1 MIAGNERQDVRD
13 RMYEEIL
20 PYITRIYR
28 RYADRLESDI
38 RNRNQEFEGH
48 GFLLGFLANFSHL
61 HTIDI
66 DPDLSTENSCVVFLV
81 HRQEERENI
90 PIVINVIGWRTPS
103 GAALNRARGNA
114 KRLRTSSFI
123 PVHTESGYAV
133 CVGLN
138 FNLNLDPFSVDT
150 VELQQDRFPLVEK
163 LFERVRNR
171 QDRQIQEE
179 TRNFLLHHLPRE
191 IPIDEGNRDR
201 RFDYMTGFAFGSSA
215 FDIHPVRLEEDD
227 EAYVT
232 KYIFRYNNQNLRRSV
247 LTMVLHAQDSDV
259 VILHIRASND
269 IQLEAIRLPQDNIAA
284 VGVVTYTLNDRSG
297 INSNAVRFNTPEDY
311 LLGNRGDLLGDQLV
325 EIPNAENVHG
335 ILEGVMNDDW
345 QDGAQHGELLTAIS
359 RVLMPEDMNGN
370 AIIDV
375 DSEDKFRS
383 ILHGVFY
390 VYDSPDK
397 VLSRY
402 KISQTYGPER
412 IREGVVEEVR
422 TRVTEQRLDLLSLR
436 RPTGND
442 SDTHPIGYVLGFA
455 GSEQEVQQEQEEA
468 EQRINEL
475 MEKERGY
482 LPVTSGNEVVF
493 CPVVLNVA
501 AQRAEELITIPENLY
516 IHEINRHYGPRRAAR
531 NQEQVL
537 QLINAYIQNNPNG
550 NFDQLENVHDI
561 LTLDFATDNLNY
573 HYWLQH
579 RDVFDA
585 ARRYG
590 FNVENDQLFAITS
603 EAQITEPER
612 RDDDGQ
618 VVRQEYQWV
627 RENLQRLR
635 GGENGERRILTLIVN
650 LGNVHWVTLTIVYQ
664 NENYYCYYA
673 NSTGGGIPNDVR
685 LALEDSGINNA
696 NIHNILADQQG
707 NLSVQ
712 QRDNHNCGLW
722 ALENARDINQVL
734 QGNNNLGERGLGM
747 LDEMRRR
754 LTLNVP
760 GLNNQDNQN
769 HPRNEQYFQDLRRE
783 ISREFRNTGTNAGQ
797 SRDNDPLIR
806 GTIRLQNQ
814 NGIRELLLEYLEL
827 TLSHVQSLHFDKEQQ
842 VALLQFV
849 SSSFPNASIEL
860 AKQGLYLPS
869 FEKRGVNVNGKC
881 VATTRGLSQALSLH
895 ENKSLLNNL
904 KTSSEIYER
913 IAQGKQISKREE
925 KEAFTFSKLLSIA
938 LFTIIRTDHNM
949 LLLYHSHKHISY
961 PIR

>member
-1 MIAGNERQDVRD
+1 MIC
-13 RMYEEIL
+13 
-20 PYITRIYR
+20 
-28 RYADRLESDI
+28 SDYCKK
-38 RNRNQEFEGH
+38 
-48 GFLLGFLANFSHL
+48 S
-61 HTIDI
+61 
-66 DPDLSTENSCVVFLV
+66 
-81 HRQEERENI
+81 
-90 PIVINVIGWRTPS
+90 
-103 GAALNRARGNA
+103 
-114 KRLRTSSFI
+114 
-123 PVHTESGYAV
+123 
-133 CVGLN
+133 
-138 FNLNLDPFSVDT
+138 
-150 VELQQDRFPLVEK
+150 
-163 LFERVRNR
+163 
-171 QDRQIQEE
+171 
-179 TRNFLLHHLPRE
+179 
-191 IPIDEGNRDR
+191 
-201 RFDYMTGFAFGSSA
+201 
-215 FDIHPVRLEEDD
+215 
-227 EAYVT
+227 
-232 KYIFRYNNQNLRRSV
+232 
-247 LTMVLHAQDSDV
+247 
-259 VILHIRASND
+259 
-269 IQLEAIRLPQDNIAA
+269 
-284 VGVVTYTLNDRSG
+284 YT
-297 INSNAVRFNTPEDY
+297 
-311 LLGNRGDLLGDQLV
+311 
-325 EIPNAENVHG
+325 
-335 ILEGVMNDDW
+335 
-345 QDGAQHGELLTAIS
+345 
-359 RVLMPEDMNGN
+359 
-370 AIIDV
+370 
-375 DSEDKFRS
+375 SEDE
-383 ILHGVFY
+383 I
-390 VYDSPDK
+390 
-397 VLSRY
+397 
-402 KISQTYGPER
+402 
-412 IREGVVEEVR
+412 
-422 TRVTEQRLDLLSLR
+422 
-436 RPTGND
+436 
-442 SDTHPIGYVLGFA
+442 
-455 GSEQEVQQEQEEA
+455 
-468 EQRINEL
+468 
-475 MEKERGY
+475 
-482 LPVTSGNEVVF
+482 VF
-493 CPVVLNVA
+493 CPVVLNLA

-516 IHEINRHYGPRRAAR
+516 IHKINRHYEPRRAAR

-673 NSTGGGIPNDVR
+673 NSAGGGIPNDVR

-707 NLSVQ
+707 NLLVQ
-712 QRDNHNCGLW
+712 RRDNHNCGLW

-760 GLNNQDNQN
+760 GLNNQDDQN
-769 HPRNEQYFQDLRRE
+769 PPRNEQYFQDLRRE

-842 VALLQFV
+842 AALLQFV
-849 SSSFPNASIEL
+849 SSSFPNVSIEL
-860 AKQGLYLPS
+860 VKQGLYLPS

-925 KEAFTFSKLLSIA
+925 KEAFTFSKLLSNFEEQADCVTSIA

-949 LLLYHSHKHISY
+949 LLLYHS
-961 PIR
+961 